1 MTKRVAKPPPT
12 TLPTPLDD
20 HVFETIAHWFDLLI
34 SQIQA
39 ADSHRILP
47 AFIRKLVRE
56 GKMPLRRVIELTS
69 NRDAAI
75 DADTALRDMAE
86 EINER
91 DEELPKL
98 LTAYLIS
105 FPKPARGRGRRSGDT
120 WLRDHVIANFVGFA
134 LESWGAVIL
143 LTRKEETGPPSIC
156 SLVSRACHSRGIPIG
171 EKRVFQI
178 YQRFAGFFPGHMLPR
193 EKV

>member
-1 MTKRVAKPPPT
+1 MTYVIDQPPT
-12 TLPTPLDD
+12 TSLPAPLDD

-56 GKMPLRRVIELTS
+56 GKMTLRRVIELTS

-91 DEELPKL
+91 GEELPKL
-98 LTAYLIS
+98 LTTDAVRKADTVITM
-105 FPKPARGRGRRSGDT
+105 GCGD
-120 WLRDHVIANFVGFA
+120 
-134 LESWGAVIL
+134 
-143 LTRKEETGPPSIC
+143 
-156 SLVSRACHSRGIPIG
+156 ACP
-171 EKRVFQI
+171 V
-178 YQRFAGFFPGHMLPR
+178 FPGKRYEDWELEDPAGKDLAAVR
-193 EKV
+193 RIRDEIERRVRALVEELASGE